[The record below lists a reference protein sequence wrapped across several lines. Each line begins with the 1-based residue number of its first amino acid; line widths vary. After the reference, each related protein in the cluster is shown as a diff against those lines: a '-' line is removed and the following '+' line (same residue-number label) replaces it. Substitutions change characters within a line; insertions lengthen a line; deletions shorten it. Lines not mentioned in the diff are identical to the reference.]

1 MVLSMNKAELLK
13 KGLEKNLSHE
23 ELKELMQLAKEI
35 DPESLVE
42 ILINLTKD
50 VSEEKLTEI
59 LKLIPVEQQYIVSLL
74 TSLMDDSEY
83 AEKIDELIENI
94 KYELLT
100 EARIMYQED
109 ISLDKTS
116 YKENLKKYTEE
127 ELNYLLTEVK
137 EDKKSEFS
145 ATTKLIIKSI
155 LNQEKK
161 IK

>member
-1 MVLSMNKAELLK
+1 MVLSMNKVELLR

-100 EARIMYQED
+100 EAKIMYQED

-116 YKENLKKYTEE
+116 YKENLKKYTVE
-127 ELNYLLTEVK
+127 ELNYLLT
-137 EDKKSEFS
+137 
-145 ATTKLIIKSI
+145 IKSI

>member
-1 MVLSMNKAELLK
+1 MQKLGVWMVLSMNKAELLK

-59 LKLIPVEQQYIVSLL
+59 LKLIPAEQQYIVSLL

-83 AEKIDELIENI
+83 AEKIDELIENMSNI
-94 KYELLT
+94 V
-100 EARIMYQED
+100 ARGI
-109 ISLDKTS
+109 
-116 YKENLKKYTEE
+116 NHA
-127 ELNYLLTEVK
+127 V
-137 EDKKSEFS
+137 
-145 ATTKLIIKSI
+145 
-155 LNQEKK
+155 
-161 IK
+161 